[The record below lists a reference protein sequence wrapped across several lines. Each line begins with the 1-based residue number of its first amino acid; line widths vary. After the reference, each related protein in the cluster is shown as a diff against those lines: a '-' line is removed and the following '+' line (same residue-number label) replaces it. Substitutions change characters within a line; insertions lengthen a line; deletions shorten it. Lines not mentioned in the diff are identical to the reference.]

1 MAKELRRSRI
11 FAALIVGIAIG
22 GGLPVTAQTVTDGF
36 HCTCADGRN
45 VQAGVV
51 SYNQNSDRET
61 IARIEPEGSSP
72 AGRCRALWIGST
84 EIRPI
89 GTPYDFHLKRTTMR
103 ERRIYGCDYPT
114 ERFSKQTKT
123 YQFAFGVD
131 SVPIR
136 ETDML
141 LLPGS
146 APGSPRTPETDP
158 KSKSNANLWRSIA
171 ETPDEANGNR
181 KHPSQIDSTRAF
193 NRTSWIL
200 ARADIT
206 AHYVGVVKDAYQSE
220 RLVPLKKTR
229 AVKAGQLG
237 QIEALGAGRA
247 IVRFYEGSRTG
258 VGGRTGKF
266 TGAANAFRR
275 WYDRTGGPY
284 RQTKDVLYTPLG
296 AAILEVSLD
305 DIIEVNDYLDQ
316 KQGDQT

>member
-1 MAKELRRSRI
+1 MAKELRRRRI
-11 FAALIVGIAIG
+11 FAALIVGTAIA
-22 GGLPVTAQTVTDGF
+22 GGLPATAQTVTDDGL

-51 SYNQNSDRET
+51 SYKQNSDRET
-61 IARIEPEGSSP
+61 IARIEPDVSSP

-89 GTPYDFHLKRTTMR
+89 GTPYDFHLERTAMR

-114 ERFSKQTKT
+114 ERFSKRTKT
-123 YQFAFGVD
+123 YQFAFDVD

-136 ETDML
+136 ETGIFPP
-141 LLPGS
+141 PGS
-146 APGSPRTPETDP
+146 LRIPEADP
-158 KSKSNANLWRSIA
+158 KSKSNANLWNSISEIPA
-171 ETPDEANGNR
+171 EANGNR
-181 KHPSQIDSTRAF
+181 KRPSQIDSTRPF

-200 ARADIT
+200 ARTDIT

-237 QIEALGAGRA
+237 QIEVIGAGRA
-247 IVRFYEGSRTG
+247 IVRFYEGSRTAEG
-258 VGGRTGKF
+258 SRTGRL
-266 TGAANAFRR
+266 TEGANALRR

-284 RQTKDVLYTPLG
+284 RETKDVLYTPLG
-296 AAILEVSLD
+296 ASILEVSLD

-316 KQGDQT
+316 KKGDRT